1 MPKIVTEAERK
12 LVRDAIYDATLSFI
26 KQKGV
31 RKVTVDD
38 ITTAVGISKGSF
50 YSYYPSKEVCLYEV
64 LRRSEEEMFIR
75 MESVMA
81 QDLQDKERIKQ
92 FLREVFLAPDSVVL
106 YLSPTDLEVLLR
118 KLPPEFQEREQKKS
132 EDYFQRSLKL
142 LKVNN
147 NKMEVVAMLTDCLI
161 VVANNAIFSKNG
173 KQETLDVLVT
183 AIADYLS
190 EEDTV

>member
-81 QDLQDKERIKQ
+81 QDLHDKERIKQ

-161 VVANNAIFSKNG
+161 VVANNTIFSKNG

>member
-38 ITTAVGISKGSF
+38 ITTTVGISKGSF

-81 QDLQDKERIKQ
+81 QDLHDKERIKQ

-132 EDYFQRSLKL
+132 EDYFKRSLKL
-142 LKVNN
+142 LKVSN
-147 NKMEVVAMLTDCLI
+147 NKMKVVAMLTDCLI